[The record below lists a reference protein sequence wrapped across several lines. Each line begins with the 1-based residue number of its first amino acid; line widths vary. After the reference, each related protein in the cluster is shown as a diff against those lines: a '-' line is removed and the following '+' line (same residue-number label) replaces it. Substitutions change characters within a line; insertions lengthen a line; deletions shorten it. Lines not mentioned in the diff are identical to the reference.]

1 VEQNRPVLG
10 LFGLNI
16 VGPSAYM
23 CLPCFTVDKQAITR
37 PCGPKDMI
45 SFSLSNELVLNG
57 SNTLK
62 PNKCL
67 PFCLQTE
74 YIEKLSEAIIDPEGV
89 ESYNSLAKTNIL
101 GDPK

>member
-1 VEQNRPVLG
+1 MPLSY
-10 LFGLNI
+10 I
-16 VGPSAYM
+16 A
-23 CLPCFTVDKQAITR
+23 VDKEANIR

-45 SFSLSNELVLNG
+45 SFTLSYNLASNE
-57 SNTLK
+57 SNTLT

-74 YIEKLSEAIIDPEGV
+74 YIAKLSEAIIDPEGI
-89 ESYNSLAKTNIL
+89 ENYNLLAKTNIL